1 MSLVKASIT
10 SKTGDELRCAF
21 NPSEYT
27 VAKSAEWRETP
38 ASGAKTA
45 PTPEFVGT
53 KPRTMRM
60 SLFFDAWAADAD
72 DVSDEV
78 DQLLEW
84 TNPTER
90 SLSQG
95 RPTPPILSFHWG
107 QNAYFD
113 AYLSYV
119 DARYTMFKDD
129 GTPVRATVDVTLVEV
144 PSEPAGQ
151 NPTSGSLARHQTA
164 VVTAGETLH
173 SIAYREYG
181 SAALWRG
188 LSAANRI
195 DDPLR
200 VEIGRHLLVPPRD
213 EVASLSR

>member
-10 SKTGDELRCAF
+10 SKVGGKVSCAF

-38 ASGAKTA
+38 ASGAKKA
-45 PTPEFVGT
+45 PTPQFVGT

-60 SLFFDAWAADAD
+60 SLLFDAWATNSET
-72 DVSDEV
+72 VSTDV

-95 RPTPPILSFHWG
+95 RPAPPILSFQWG

-119 DARYTMFKDD
+119 DARYTMFKSD

-188 LSAANRI
+188 LAAANGI

-200 VEIGRHLLVPPRD
+200 VEVGRHLLVPPRED
-213 EVASLSR
+213 ARSLST